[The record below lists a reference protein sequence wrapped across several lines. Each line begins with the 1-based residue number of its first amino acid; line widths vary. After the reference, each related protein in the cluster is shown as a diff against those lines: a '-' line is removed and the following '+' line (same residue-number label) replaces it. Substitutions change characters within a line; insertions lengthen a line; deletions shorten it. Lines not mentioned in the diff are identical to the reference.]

1 MRIILTSC
9 ALVLFSSFATS
20 VTTQTRLLEIDDL
33 FELRTVGTP
42 RISPDGDWVAYT
54 VSQLD
59 IDADRSDTDIFMSSL
74 SDPAED
80 GIRLTTSDRSETAPR
95 WSPDGRYL
103 GFLSSRD
110 DEGTEVWI
118 LDRRGGEATRLTNY
132 KGNVSAFSWS
142 PDATK
147 FRIETFH

>member
-20 VTTQTRLLEIDDL
+20 VTPQPRLLEIDDL
-33 FELRTVGTP
+33 FELRTVGAP
-42 RISPDGDWVAYT
+42 RVSPDGDWAAYT

-80 GIRLTTSDRSETAPR
+80 AIRLTTSDRSETAPR
-95 WSPDGRYL
+95 WSPDCR
-103 GFLSSRD
+103 
-110 DEGTEVWI
+110 
-118 LDRRGGEATRLTNY
+118 
-132 KGNVSAFSWS
+132 
-142 PDATK
+142 
-147 FRIETFH
+147 